1 MSVRKLGFALLL
13 GLCLSVY
20 TSASCSNATLAGN
33 YGFTITGVNGSGSV
47 TAAVGQL
54 TADGKGKFTGIFT
67 NSTAGVISSNV
78 ALTGT
83 YSVKTNCTGTT
94 TITPSGG
101 TATNFSLVV
110 VSYGGQFEITETK
123 AGSSQYGYALAQG
136 NATCTNAGI
145 KNTFGFRGGGY
156 NSSLVP
162 YAYAGQVK
170 LNGLGGITGS
180 ESASFGGTI
189 ESFSL
194 TGSYSVSSNCT
205 GTATFKGSTGNLA
218 HELCDRQ
225 RRAVDHADPDRRE
238 YDPHQFRAA
247 IVYWDCGP
255 GTGVSGFFLRGRGW
269 RAVRDQGT
277 RISRRAGRFEGGV
290 NPPIESC

>member
-1 MSVRKLGFALLL
+1 MADASPGLKTSPVTPNQKKKEDEMSARKHAFALLL

-20 TSASCSNATLAGN
+20 ASATCTNATLVGN
-33 YGFTITGVNGSGSV
+33 YGFTITGVNSSGSL

-54 TADGKGKFTGIFT
+54 TADGKGKFTGIET
-67 NSTAGVISSNV
+67 VSVAGVISSNV

-83 YSVKTNCTGTT
+83 YAVKTNCIGTA
-94 TITPSGG
+94 TITSGG
-101 TATNFSLVV
+101 TAHFSVVV
-110 VSYGGQFEITETK
+110 VSNGGQFEATRTDK
-123 AGSSQYGYALAQG
+123 GTSDYGYALAQG

-156 NSSLVP
+156 NSSLAP

-189 ESFSL
+189 ETFAL
-194 TGSYSVSSNCT
+194 TGTYSVSSNCT

-218 HELCDRQ
+218 HTYF
-225 RRAVDHADPDRRE
+225 V
-238 YDPHQFRAA
+238 
-247 IVYWDCGP
+247 IVN
-255 GTGVSGFFLRGRGW
+255 
-269 RAVRDQGT
+269 
-277 RISRRAGRFEGGV
+277 GGQSSMQIQTDANTILTIFV
-290 NPPIESC
+290 QQ

>member
-1 MSVRKLGFALLL
+1 MADASPGLKTSEVTPNQQKKEDEMSVRKFGFSLLL

-20 TSASCSNATLAGN
+20 ASASCSNATLVGS
-33 YGFTITGVNGSGSV
+33 YGFTITGVTASGSL
-47 TAAVGQL
+47 TASVGQL

-67 NSTAGVISSNV
+67 SSNAGVISPNV

-83 YSVKTNCTGTT
+83 YSIKASCTGTT

-110 VSYGGQFEITETK
+110 VSNGGQFELTETK
-123 AGSSQYGYALAQG
+123 AGSSQYGYALAEG
-136 NATCTNAGI
+136 KATCTNAGI

-156 NSSLVP
+156 TSSLAP
-162 YAYAGQVK
+162 YAFAGQVK
-170 LNGLGGITGS
+170 LNGSGGITGS

-218 HELCDRQ
+218 HTYF
-225 RRAVDHADPDRRE
+225 V
-238 YDPHQFRAA
+238 
-247 IVYWDCGP
+247 IVN
-255 GTGVSGFFLRGRGW
+255 
-269 RAVRDQGT
+269 
-277 RISRRAGRFEGGV
+277 GGQSAMEIQTDANTIV
-290 NPPIESC
+290 TIFVQQ

>member
-1 MSVRKLGFALLL
+1 MSIRKLGFALLL
-13 GLCLSVY
+13 GLCLSAY

-33 YGFTITGVNGSGSV
+33 YGFTITGVNGSGSL

-67 NSTAGVISSNV
+67 NSTAGVINSNV

-156 NSSLVP
+156 NSSLAP

-205 GTATFKGSTGNLA
+205 GTATFKSSTGNLTHTNFVIVNGGQSA
-218 HELCDRQ
+218 MQIQTDANTILTNFVQ
-225 RRAVDHADPDRRE
+225 R
-238 YDPHQFRAA
+238 
-247 IVYWDCGP
+247 
-255 GTGVSGFFLRGRGW
+255 
-269 RAVRDQGT
+269 
-277 RISRRAGRFEGGV
+277 
-290 NPPIESC
+290 